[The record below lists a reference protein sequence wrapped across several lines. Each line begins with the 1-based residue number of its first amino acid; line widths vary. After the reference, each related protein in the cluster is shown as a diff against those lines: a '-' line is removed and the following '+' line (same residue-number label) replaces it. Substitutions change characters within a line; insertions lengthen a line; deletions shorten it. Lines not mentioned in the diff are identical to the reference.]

1 MDEMDEDDNKSY
13 EIVEDEGVVVDSES
27 LSSKISGSGKR
38 KLISQRKLF
47 VWKVFQDDPLDVN
60 FAICGKC
67 NLRIG
72 LTKSKNTQS
81 MWNHLSSAHK
91 DVFRQLKLEE
101 VEDPTRKKHIKTDT
115 ILKATIG
122 FFTKNYISFA
132 AVESEHF
139 RKFCSTLDPN
149 YRPISRHSLR
159 DNTVDAALKTGLIG
173 SQLLQ
178 MDGLIKHKTHIYV

>member
-1 MDEMDEDDNKSY
+1 
-13 EIVEDEGVVVDSES
+13 
-27 LSSKISGSGKR
+27 
-38 KLISQRKLF
+38 LISQRKLF

-115 ILKATIG
+115 ILKVLHIYQITNI
-122 FFTKNYISFA
+122 I
-132 AVESEHF
+132 
-139 RKFCSTLDPN
+139 RQQLDFLQ
-149 YRPISRHSLR
+149 RIIL
-159 DNTVDAALKTGLIG
+159 V
-173 SQLLQ
+173 LLQ
-178 MDGLIKHKTHIYV
+178 